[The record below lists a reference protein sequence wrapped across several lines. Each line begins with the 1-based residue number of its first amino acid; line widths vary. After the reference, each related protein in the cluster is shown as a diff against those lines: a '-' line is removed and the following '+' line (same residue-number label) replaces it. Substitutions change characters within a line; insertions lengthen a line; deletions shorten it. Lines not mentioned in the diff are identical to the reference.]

1 MYDSLR
7 RGLKSRKNNSIDSTF
22 GRDERY
28 KGKSEEGGLKR
39 PKKGNKREVNNAP
52 QRQYWI
58 FRLKIHIV

>member
-1 MYDSLR
+1 MYDSFR

-39 PKKGNKREVNNAP
+39 PKKRKQAGT
-52 QRQYWI
+52 
-58 FRLKIHIV
+58 